1 MSAPVPLFPLHAA
14 ARSLSLLRHSPVGLL
29 GAALVAFWVIVA
41 LFAPLIAP
49 YDPLANDYAALVDP
63 APSAAHW
70 LGTDNLGRD
79 LLSRL
84 VWGAR
89 SLLAIVPLAVAMAYL
104 VGCLM
109 GLVAGYVGGWV
120 DSLLMRVSDI
130 VLAFPVI
137 ILYMIV
143 LSHFGPS
150 AINVVLA
157 VAFTA
162 APQIA
167 RIVRGLTLDLR
178 NRDYVAAARLRG
190 ERPLY
195 IMAVEIL
202 PNARGPL
209 IVDSCLRLG
218 YSTIAIGVLGF
229 LGLGLPPSDPNWGG
243 MVKDSY
249 ALMSIFPHMALIPCA
264 AITSLVVGFNL
275 LADGIRELGRND

>member
-1 MSAPVPLFPLHAA
+1 
-14 ARSLSLLRHSPVGLL
+14 
-29 GAALVAFWVIVA
+29 
-41 LFAPLIAP
+41 
-49 YDPLANDYAALVDP
+49 
-63 APSAAHW
+63 
-70 LGTDNLGRD
+70 
-79 LLSRL
+79 
-84 VWGAR
+84 
-89 SLLAIVPLAVAMAYL
+89 
-104 VGCLM
+104 M
-109 GLVAGYVGGWV
+109 GLAAGYLGGWV
-120 DSLLMRVSDI
+120 DALLMRVSDI
-130 VLAFPVI
+130 ILAFPVI

-143 LSHFGPS
+143 LAHFGPS

-195 IMAVEIL
+195 IMVAEIL
-202 PNARGPL
+202 PNTRGPL

-249 ALMSIFPHMALIPCA
+249 ALISVYPHMALIPCA

-275 LADGIRELGRND
+275 LADAIRELGQND

>member
-1 MSAPVPLFPLHAA
+1 MSVRASLLPFHAA
-14 ARSLSLLRHSPVGLL
+14 ARHLSLLRHSPVGLL
-29 GAALVAFWVIVA
+29 GAALIAFWMIVA

-49 YDPLANDYAALVDP
+49 YDPLANDYTALADP
-63 APSAAHW
+63 GPSALHW

-89 SLLAIVPLAVAMAYL
+89 SLLAIVPLAVAIAYL

-109 GLVAGYVGGWV
+109 GLAAGYIGGWV
-120 DSLLMRVSDI
+120 DALLMRASDI
-130 VLAFPVI
+130 ILAFPVI

-143 LSHFGPS
+143 LAHFGPS
-150 AINVVLA
+150 VLNVVLA

-190 ERPLY
+190 EHPLY
-195 IMAVEIL
+195 IMAAEIL

-249 ALMSIFPHMALIPCA
+249 ALISVYPHMALIPCA

-275 LADGIRELGRND
+275 LADAIRELGQND

>member
-1 MSAPVPLFPLHAA
+1 MSTRASILPFHAA
-14 ARSLSLLRHSPVGLL
+14 ARGLLLLRHSPVGLL
-29 GAALVAFWVIVA
+29 GAGLVVFWVIVA

-49 YDPLANDYAALVDP
+49 YDPLANDYAALADP
-63 APSAAHW
+63 GPSAAHW

-79 LLSRL
+79 MLSRL

-89 SLLAIVPLAVAMAYL
+89 SLLAIVPLAVAIAYL
-104 VGCLM
+104 VGGLM
-109 GLVAGYVGGWV
+109 GLAAGYLGGWV
-120 DSLLMRVSDI
+120 DALLMRASDI
-130 VLAFPVI
+130 ILAFPVI

-143 LSHFGPS
+143 LAHFGPS

-178 NRDYVAAARLRG
+178 SRDYVAAARLRG

-195 IMAVEIL
+195 IMVAEIL

-249 ALMSIFPHMALIPCA
+249 ALISVYPHMALIPCA

-275 LADGIRELGRND
+275 LADAIRELGQND